1 MFIFLGYSN
10 HQIKENI
17 IESSSKSWSSLLNK
31 HLIWIMHYEFSNC
44 LLNDQNWI
52 EMLTSIH
59 IKDNINSHN
68 IMRVSWSTQQSYQN
82 SLQILFSSSKFKC
95 HVEYSTWIKRNG
107 INYRNM
113 NKTYD
118 EVDIGRR
125 SPDDSFGGSRIHWE
139 NSPPSSSLIRSQW
152 QISGSYRGYLIM
164 SLHSG
169 GGLLPTINRK
179 FTTF

>member
-17 IESSSKSWSSLLNK
+17 IESSSKSWASLLNK

-59 IKDNINSHN
+59 IIDNINSHN
-68 IMRVSWSTQQSYQN
+68 IESVIKYTTKLPKFFAN
-82 SLQILFSSSKFKC
+82 PFFSSKFKC

-107 INYRNM
+107 INYRTI

>member
-1 MFIFLGYSN
+1 MNNALWILKLFA
-10 HQIKENI
+10 KW
-17 IESSSKSWSSLLNK
+17 SKLNR
-31 HLIWIMHYEFSNC
+31 NV
-44 LLNDQNWI
+44 
-52 EMLTSIH
+52 
-59 IKDNINSHN
+59 NINS
-68 IMRVSWSTQQSYQN
+68 YQRQYKLTEYN
-82 SLQILFSSSKFKC
+82 ESVIKYTTKLPKFFANPSFSSKFKC

-107 INYRNM
+107 INYRTM

-169 GGLLPTINRK
+169 GGLLPTVNRI

>member
-1 MFIFLGYSN
+1 
-10 HQIKENI
+10 
-17 IESSSKSWSSLLNK
+17 
-31 HLIWIMHYEFSNC
+31 
-44 LLNDQNWI
+44 
-52 EMLTSIH
+52 
-59 IKDNINSHN
+59 
-68 IMRVSWSTQQSYQN
+68 
-82 SLQILFSSSKFKC
+82 
-95 HVEYSTWIKRNG
+95 
-107 INYRNM
+107 M

-179 FTTF
+179 FTTFLIHFKALQIKPIIFLIYGWINAWKKYYVYMVKTGIQSLYDSIYTKVWWFNILSLCATEFRVLLICFDV